1 MLGSIGSQD
10 GDVVQSLRKQ
20 LDDAQRLLIQKDEEV
35 KDLETKM
42 FEQKA
47 SISTLIKVNNM
58 VLIEMR
64 DIDDDINETLF
75 NIYLPSF

>member
-20 LDDAQRLLIQKDEEV
+20 LDEAQRLLGQKDGEV
-35 KDLETKM
+35 KDLENKM

-47 SISTLIKVNNM
+47 STFIKVKKSRKKLFLLQM
-58 VLIEMR
+58 SG
-64 DIDDDINETLF
+64 DINGTLSY
-75 NIYLPSF
+75 I

>member
-20 LDDAQRLLIQKDEEV
+20 LDEAQRLLGQKDGEV
-35 KDLETKM
+35 KDLENKM

-47 SISTLIKVNNM
+47 STFIKINN
-58 VLIEMR
+58 I
-64 DIDDDINETLF
+64 
-75 NIYLPSF
+75 

>member
-20 LDDAQRLLIQKDEEV
+20 LDEAQRLLGQKDGEV
-35 KDLETKM
+35 KDLENKM

-47 SISTLIKVNNM
+47 STFIK
-58 VLIEMR
+58 
-64 DIDDDINETLF
+64 INKIGGKSCF
-75 NIYLPSF
+75 

>member
-20 LDDAQRLLIQKDEEV
+20 LDEAQRLLGQKDGEV
-35 KDLETKM
+35 KDLENKM

-47 SISTLIKVNNM
+47 STFIK
-58 VLIEMR
+58 
-64 DIDDDINETLF
+64 INKIGKKSCF
-75 NIYLPSF
+75 

>member
-20 LDDAQRLLIQKDEEV
+20 LDEAQRLLGQKDGEV
-35 KDLETKM
+35 KDLEAKM

-47 SISTLIKVNNM
+47 SINLANA
-58 VLIEMR
+58 
-64 DIDDDINETLF
+64 
-75 NIYLPSF
+75 